1 MYFINAIFKEIN
13 YSSNDIEF
21 LVNKKMKQK
30 FKFSSLLL
38 LLIIQT
44 TLAQNYQTVEEVNDA
59 CASLGFTSNEEAE
72 IAVDRILDEFGLFR
86 NFIIQECPDINNAVA
101 KVIEVSEGYKERY
114 ILYDNNFFDGMN
126 NKAQTDW
133 ASMSILAHE
142 IGHHLNGHSLNN
154 EGSNHQFELEADYFS
169 GSALAKLGASLEES
183 QSAIM
188 TLKYEKATRTHP
200 AKADRLK
207 AIEEGWYKSAK
218 IKKVEVINEDNI
230 ELYTY
235 NKELV
240 VSYTKL
246 AIEVSGKSDYSSAAK
261 NMLMAF
267 QYSSGKNFELLY
279 NTIIY
284 YINAEDYSSA
294 LKYSLALTR
303 TGINSLEQDERS
315 LVYKNIGLIYI
326 NQNRFDEALK
336 FFDFAL
342 QSDPNDVDILL
353 ARANL
358 YYKTEEKETF
368 ESELKKVNRLRPN
381 NADVLFNLGVI
392 SAERGKIEEA
402 NNYYDRALTINP
414 NYINALLNKA
424 VLVLNEETPIIEEMN
439 SLGTSESE
447 NRRYDALKLER
458 EQIYRDALIYLE
470 RILKLEP
477 NNTEVLKTV
486 ANIYKVLGK

>member
-1 MYFINAIFKEIN
+1 
-13 YSSNDIEF
+13 
-21 LVNKKMKQK
+21 MKQK
-30 FKFSSLLL
+30 LKLTSWLLL
-38 LLIIQT
+38 VILQT
-44 TLAQNYQTVEEVNDA
+44 ALAQNYQTVEEVNDA

-114 ILYDNNFFDGMN
+114 ILYDNNFFDNMN
-126 NKAQTDW
+126 NKALTDW

-207 AIEEGWYKSAK
+207 AIEEGWNKSAK
-218 IKKVEVINEDNI
+218 VKKVEVKNDDNI
-230 ELYTY
+230 VLFTY
-235 NKELV
+235 NKELID
-240 VSYTKL
+240 SYTKV
-246 AIEVSGKSDYSSAAK
+246 AMEHAGRSDYSSAAA
-261 NMLMAF
+261 NMFMAF
-267 QYSSGKNFELLY
+267 QYSSGKDFELLY
-279 NTIIY
+279 YTIAY

-294 LKYSLALTR
+294 LKYSLDLTR

-342 QSDPNDVDILL
+342 QSNPNDVDILL

-358 YYKTEEKETF
+358 YYKTGEKETF
-368 ESELKKVNRLRPN
+368 ETELKKINRLSPN

-392 SAERGKIEEA
+392 STESGKVEEA
-402 NNYYDRALTINP
+402 NSYYDRALAINP
-414 NYINALLNKA
+414 NYVNALINKA
-424 VLVLNEETPIIEEMN
+424 ALVLSQENVIIEEMN
-439 SLGTSESE
+439 SLGMSKAE
-447 NRRYDALKLER
+447 NKRYDALKHER
-458 EQIYRDALIYLE
+458 EKLYRDALIYLE
-470 RILKLEP
+470 RVLKLEP
-477 NNTEVLKTV
+477 TNQSVQSTT